1 MTTIG
6 GRRAR
11 GGDASLENVAREDD
25 EVEDDSRP
33 LLGAGTSTA
42 SASARGARGERDGD
56 GDDDESSVS
65 MCASL
70 ARALRAHPVG
80 LLVLGGTEMW
90 ERFGYYAARA
100 LLALYVAKTLED
112 PNFDVD
118 RVFGMRAV
126 GRWASGYDFASVT
139 NASDATAMRAR
150 LDAAEA
156 TSAKAYGTFACL
168 AYLTPVFGGILSD
181 ALLGAHRSAVF
192 GALIMALGYGAM
204 ASEWAFL
211 IGLVLVCVGNGAF
224 KPSISTQLS
233 ALYEKNDPKRDSGFS
248 IFYCCINLGA
258 FFSPIIA
265 GTVRV
270 YFGYGAAFAS
280 AAVGMWCALAIYTL
294 NRKYVLDATVTSG
307 STSMDRDEDEEHAR
321 GSTAA
326 SGGAGAKLG
335 EMVCAM
341 RENPNVMLAV
351 SIICV
356 AGVGFSVVYEQQGS
370 SLMLFSE
377 EHIELYGLPT
387 EFVAALN
394 PLLVLALTPAVTALW
409 DWQAKNGT
417 EPHQMTKIAI
427 GCGLLSLSF
436 VVLMF
441 GALPI
446 DSHASPARVSVV
458 WIILNQIFLTSGEL
472 FTFPV
477 ALSYISKIAPERL
490 LSAIIGLWFG
500 SSFFGNYFSG
510 LVGSTYPEFAT
521 PSAFFAALA
530 ALAGAI
536 ALVLGFARGPL
547 GRRCPM

>member
-1 MTTIG
+1 MTTDG
-6 GRRAR
+6 DRRAR
-11 GGDASLENVAREDD
+11 ADDASLENVAREDD
-25 EVEDDSRP
+25 ENEDDSRP
-33 LLGAGTSTA
+33 LLSASTATA
-42 SASARGARGERDGD
+42 SASARGASGGD
-56 GDDDESSVS
+56 GDDGDDDARLSVR
-65 MCASL
+65 ASL

-80 LLVLGGTEMW
+80 LIVLGGTEMW

-100 LLALYVAKTLED
+100 LLALYIAKTLED

-168 AYLTPVFGGILSD
+168 AYLTPVFGGIVSD
-181 ALLGAHRSAVF
+181 ALLGAHRSAVL
-192 GALIMALGYGAM
+192 GAVIMAVGYGAM

-233 ALYEKNDPKRDSGFS
+233 ALYDKNDPKRDSGFS

-294 NRKYVLDATVTSG
+294 NRKYVLDATVVTS
-307 STSMDRDEDEEHAR
+307 STTMGGDEDEEHAR
-321 GSTAA
+321 GSTAVCGSA
-326 SGGAGAKLG
+326 ADKLR
-335 EMVCAM
+335 EMARAM

-409 DWQAKNGT
+409 DWQAKHGA

-427 GCGLLSLSF
+427 GCGLLSISF
-436 VVLMF
+436 AVLMF

-458 WIILNQIFLTSGEL
+458 WIVLNQIFLTSGEL

>member
-1 MTTIG
+1 MTTDG
-6 GRRAR
+6 DRRAR
-11 GGDASLENVAREDD
+11 ADDASLENVAREDD
-25 EVEDDSRP
+25 ENEDDSRP
-33 LLGAGTSTA
+33 LLSASTA
-42 SASARGARGERDGD
+42 TATASARGASGGD
-56 GDDDESSVS
+56 GDDGDDDARLSVR
-65 MCASL
+65 ASL
-70 ARALRAHPVG
+70 ARARRAHPVG

-100 LLALYVAKTLED
+100 LLALYIAKTLED

-118 RVFGMRAV
+118 RVFGMHAV

-168 AYLTPVFGGILSD
+168 AYLTPVFGGIVSD

-192 GALIMALGYGAM
+192 GAVIMAVGYGAM

-233 ALYEKNDPKRDSGFS
+233 ALYDKNDPKRDSGFS

-294 NRKYVLDATVTSG
+294 NRKYVLDATVVTS
-307 STSMDRDEDEEHAR
+307 STTMGGDEDEEHAR
-321 GSTAA
+321 GSTVVCGSTAD
-326 SGGAGAKLG
+326 KLR
-335 EMVCAM
+335 EMARAM

-409 DWQAKNGT
+409 DWQAKHDA

-427 GCGLLSLSF
+427 GCGLLSISF
-436 VVLMF
+436 AVLMF

-458 WIILNQIFLTSGEL
+458 WIVLNQIFLTSGEL

>member
-1 MTTIG
+1 MTTDG
-6 GRRAR
+6 DRRAR
-11 GGDASLENVAREDD
+11 ADDASLENVAREDD
-25 EVEDDSRP
+25 ENEDDSRP
-33 LLGAGTSTA
+33 LLSASTATA
-42 SASARGARGERDGD
+42 SASARGASGGD
-56 GDDDESSVS
+56 GDDGDDDARLSVR
-65 MCASL
+65 ASL

-100 LLALYVAKTLED
+100 LLALYIAKTLED

-168 AYLTPVFGGILSD
+168 AYLTPVFGGIVSD
-181 ALLGAHRSAVF
+181 ALLGAHRSAVL
-192 GALIMALGYGAM
+192 GAVIMAVGYGAM

-233 ALYEKNDPKRDSGFS
+233 ALYDKNDPKRDSGFS

-294 NRKYVLDATVTSG
+294 NRKYVLDATVVTS
-307 STSMDRDEDEEHAR
+307 STTMGGDEDEEHAR
-321 GSTAA
+321 GSTVVCGSAA
-326 SGGAGAKLG
+326 DKLR
-335 EMVCAM
+335 EMARAM

-409 DWQAKNGT
+409 DWQAKHDA

-427 GCGLLSLSF
+427 GCGLLSISF
-436 VVLMF
+436 AVLMF

-458 WIILNQIFLTSGEL
+458 WIVLNQIFLTSGEL

>member
-1 MTTIG
+1 MTTDG
-6 GRRAR
+6 DRRAR
-11 GGDASLENVAREDD
+11 ADDASLENVAREDD
-25 EVEDDSRP
+25 ENEDDSRP
-33 LLGAGTSTA
+33 LLSASTATA
-42 SASARGARGERDGD
+42 SASARGASGGD
-56 GDDDESSVS
+56 GDDGDDDARLSVR
-65 MCASL
+65 ASL

-80 LLVLGGTEMW
+80 LIVLGGTEMW

-100 LLALYVAKTLED
+100 LLALYIAKTLED

-168 AYLTPVFGGILSD
+168 AYLTPVFGGIVSD

-192 GALIMALGYGAM
+192 GAVIMAVGYGAM

-233 ALYEKNDPKRDSGFS
+233 ALYDKNDPKRDSGFS

-294 NRKYVLDATVTSG
+294 NRKYVLDATVATS
-307 STSMDRDEDEEHAR
+307 STTMGGDEDEEHAR
-321 GSTAA
+321 GSTAVCGSA
-326 SGGAGAKLG
+326 ADKLR
-335 EMVCAM
+335 EMARAM

-370 SLMLFSE
+370 SVMLFSE

-409 DWQAKNGT
+409 DWQAKHGA

-427 GCGLLSLSF
+427 GCGLLSISF
-436 VVLMF
+436 AVLMF

-458 WIILNQIFLTSGEL
+458 WIVLNQIFLTSGEL

>member
-1 MTTIG
+1 MTTDG
-6 GRRAR
+6 DRRAR
-11 GGDASLENVAREDD
+11 ADDASLENVAREDD
-25 EVEDDSRP
+25 ENEDDSRP
-33 LLGAGTSTA
+33 LLSASTATA
-42 SASARGARGERDGD
+42 SASARGASGGD
-56 GDDDESSVS
+56 GDDGDDDARLSVR
-65 MCASL
+65 ASL

-80 LLVLGGTEMW
+80 LIVLGGTEMW

-100 LLALYVAKTLED
+100 LLALYIAKTLED

-168 AYLTPVFGGILSD
+168 AYLTPVFGGIVSD
-181 ALLGAHRSAVF
+181 ALLGAHRSAVL
-192 GALIMALGYGAM
+192 GAVIMAVGYGAM

-233 ALYEKNDPKRDSGFS
+233 ALYDKNDPKRDSGFS

-294 NRKYVLDATVTSG
+294 NRKYVLDATVATS
-307 STSMDRDEDEEHAR
+307 STTMGGDEDEEHAR
-321 GSTAA
+321 GSTAVCGSA
-326 SGGAGAKLG
+326 ADKLR
-335 EMVCAM
+335 EMARAM

-409 DWQAKNGT
+409 DWQAKHGA

-427 GCGLLSLSF
+427 GCGLLSISF
-436 VVLMF
+436 AVLMF

-458 WIILNQIFLTSGEL
+458 WIVLNQIFLTSGEL